1 VMRWPDEA
9 ASDFDANL
17 YMTVPASSGETAK

>member
-1 VMRWPDEA
+1 MRWPDEA

-17 YMTVPASSGETAK
+17 YMTVPASAGEGAK